1 MEETLISQET
11 SDLAKEK
18 GFTFFQYKDFY
29 KPINHC
35 SQSLLQKWLR
45 KKHNINIGMTFFYI
59 QNEGQVW
66 WEARI
71 HYKNSI
77 HTYKTYEEALE
88 VALYE
93 SLKLIP

>member
-11 SDLAKEK
+11 AELAKEK

-45 KKHNINIGMTFFYI
+45 EKHNINIGMTYYSFIEKSY
-59 QNEGQVW
+59 
-66 WEARI
+66 WESRV
-71 HYKNSI
+71 HYKSL
-77 HTYKTYEEALE
+77 TLTDKTYELALE
-88 VALYE
+88 QALIE